1 MRHQVRTKKFRSG
14 IDANQ
19 MLLRKLSRN
28 FFEHGKI
35 TTTITKIKVLRPYV
49 EKAVHLAKRNTEGSK
64 NMLLRS
70 SGNKK
75 IVSLLISQV
84 APVFQS
90 RQGGYVRIIR
100 VGARQADGTEMGRLE
115 WTLPV
120 VFEKK
125 EEKAEKKPEIKKTA
139 KTSPQI
145 ESKIKKERSVKKVT
159 AKQAK

>member
-14 IDANQ
+14 IDAER

-35 TTTITKIKVLRPYV
+35 TTTITKAKVLRPYV
-49 EKAVHLAKRNTEGSK
+49 EKVVHLAKKNTESTR

-70 SGNKK
+70 SGDKK
-75 IVSLLISQV
+75 IVSMLVSQV

-90 RQGGYVRIIR
+90 KQGGYVRVVKMGVR
-100 VGARQADGTEMGRLE
+100 PSDGTEMGRLE

-120 VFEKK
+120 VLKKK
-125 EEKAEKKPEIKKTA
+125 EEETEKSAKAQNVKVADVDAKKPRKKQETFKKVRAEKK
-139 KTSPQI
+139 
-145 ESKIKKERSVKKVT
+145 
-159 AKQAK
+159 